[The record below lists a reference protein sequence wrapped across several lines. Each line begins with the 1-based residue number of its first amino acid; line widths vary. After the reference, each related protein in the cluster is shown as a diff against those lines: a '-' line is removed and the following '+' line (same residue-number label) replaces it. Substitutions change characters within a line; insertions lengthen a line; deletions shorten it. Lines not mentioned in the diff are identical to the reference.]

1 MPQYV
6 TAVHGDRRRYL
17 VKALREVGRR
27 ITRMV
32 PGVGDRLLNVVPEG
46 EESSIAS
53 IVGYL
58 RDAEREDQRAL
69 EAMLRVDGSPIA
81 ARRAEERLNPGP
93 GATRGGEGVADLLW
107 DFATLREETLWI
119 LESAGGRWNNVGIHP
134 FRGEVDVL
142 TWVQEMSERDLDAM
156 WRIQHIRDLL
166 RLSDDG
172 AARQPDR

>member
-27 ITRMV
+27 ITRLV
-32 PGVGDRLLNVVPEG
+32 SGVDEHLLDVVADGEERSIAQIVGD
-46 EESSIAS
+46 
-53 IVGYL
+53 L

-69 EAMLRVDGSPIA
+69 EAMLRIDGSNIL
-81 ARRAEERLNPGP
+81 ARSSERAIEAPRYE
-93 GATRGGEGVADLLW
+93 ADDVAELLW

-119 LESAGGRWNNVGIHP
+119 LESAGGRWRNVGIHP
-134 FRGEVDVL
+134 FRGEVEVL

-156 WRIQHIRDLL
+156 WRIQRIRDLT
-166 RLSDDG
+166 RE
-172 AARQPDR
+172 PDEPPVAGDPDL